1 MTHSIQEKHTI
12 FNNLI
17 HTDGSAVSDGDLV
30 VLESVSDALEVTETL
45 IIDFY
50 DLIQLNGLL

>member
-12 FNNLI
+12 FINLI
-17 HTDGSAVSDGDLV
+17 HTDGSADGDLV
-30 VLESVSDALEVTETL
+30 VLESGSDALEVTETL
-45 IIDFY
+45 IIDCY